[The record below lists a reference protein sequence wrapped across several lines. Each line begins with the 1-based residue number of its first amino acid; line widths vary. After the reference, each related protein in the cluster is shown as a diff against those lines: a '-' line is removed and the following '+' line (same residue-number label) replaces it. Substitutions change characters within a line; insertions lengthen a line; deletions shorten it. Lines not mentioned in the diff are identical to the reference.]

1 MLSLCLM
8 RCYHPKPFE
17 KENIGYCVAVDL
29 ISLLA
34 YQKQAEP
41 YS

>member
-1 MLSLCLM
+1 M
-8 RCYHPKPFE
+8 RCYQKL
-17 KENIGYCVAVDL
+17 NIGYCVAVDL